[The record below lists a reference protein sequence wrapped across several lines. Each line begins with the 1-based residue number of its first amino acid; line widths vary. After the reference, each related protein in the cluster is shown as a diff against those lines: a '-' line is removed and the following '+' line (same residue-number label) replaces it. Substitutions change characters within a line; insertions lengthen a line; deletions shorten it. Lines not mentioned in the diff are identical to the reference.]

1 MLKIMKMLLALRIV
15 VRLSQNSF
23 SNSVPSMAH
32 LRAPMRALSPAHD
45 RRTFND
51 GARMRDVSKIHHELS
66 KFVAVC

>member
-1 MLKIMKMLLALRIV
+1 MVYSAVKV
-15 VRLSQNSF
+15 VG
-23 SNSVPSMAH
+23 SNPGLVWVLQVMAH

-45 RRTFND
+45 RRTFNG